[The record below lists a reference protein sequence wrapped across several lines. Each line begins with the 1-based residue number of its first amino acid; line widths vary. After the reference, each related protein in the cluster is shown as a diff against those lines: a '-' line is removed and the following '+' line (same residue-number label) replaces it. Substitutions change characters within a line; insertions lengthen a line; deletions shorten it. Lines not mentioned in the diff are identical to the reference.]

1 MLLSEQKGASYM
13 PNVKSTSIRL
23 DAEVKEKAAEVFDSL
38 GMSFSTGIEVYLRA
52 VVREQGI
59 PFDLAL
65 TRKPE
70 RTE

>member
-1 MLLSEQKGASYM
+1 M

-23 DAEVKEKAAEVFDSL
+23 DAEVKERAAEVFYSL

-59 PFDLAL
+59 PFDLSL
-65 TRKPE
+65 DRKPE
-70 RTE
+70 GME

>member
-1 MLLSEQKGASYM
+1 MS
-13 PNVKSTSIRL
+13 NVKSTSIRL
-23 DAEVKEKAAEVFDSL
+23 DAEVKEGAAEVFGSL

-65 TRKPE
+65 ARK
-70 RTE
+70 TEGAE